1 MFALL
6 QPRLVKMASTSAQAN
21 TMQLEPSKGPT
32 ETIGKRFLAALMS
45 ALSGWSI

>member
-6 QPRLVKMASTSAQAN
+6 QPRLVKMAWTSVEAN
-21 TMQLEPSKGPT
+21 TMQQKSTNGPT